1 MSSRARIIVYVSL
14 ASVKSTPLDKASKA
28 RERTSSSVQSCD
40 AQNFS
45 RIKVRDLPKETLISK
60 SLECLTK
67 VDRDNF
73 RALKKRTSV
82 NETVI
87 KRTSFSVATFMIGSS
102 NVRKSFGTPSDQRRN
117 VANVYSLFLSVNR
130 AQKNTR
136 AIDRSALARS
146 RSFNFFSGSYRTRRA
161 FVRSSADVSLYIY
174 IHTYIS
180 FRRLNLTKFD

>member
-146 RSFNFFSGSYRTRRA
+146 RSFNFYFRELPNATR
-161 FVRSSADVSLYIY
+161 VRSFQCRCFIIYIY
-174 IHTYIS
+174 TYIHIIS
-180 FRRLNLTKFD
+180 KTKFD

>member
-40 AQNFS
+40 APNFS

-73 RALKKRTSV
+73 RALK
-82 NETVI
+82 NE
-87 KRTSFSVATFMIGSS
+87 R
-102 NVRKSFGTPSDQRRN
+102 P
-117 VANVYSLFLSVNR
+117 
-130 AQKNTR
+130 
-136 AIDRSALARS
+136 
-146 RSFNFFSGSYRTRRA
+146 
-161 FVRSSADVSLYIY
+161 
-174 IHTYIS
+174 
-180 FRRLNLTKFD
+180 